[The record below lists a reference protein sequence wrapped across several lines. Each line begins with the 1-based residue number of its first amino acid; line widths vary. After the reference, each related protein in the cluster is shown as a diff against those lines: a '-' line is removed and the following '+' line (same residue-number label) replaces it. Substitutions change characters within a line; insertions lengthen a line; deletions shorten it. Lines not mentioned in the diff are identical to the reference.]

1 MISVNA
7 QIRVLSEKRSKFEDH
22 KKDLKLM
29 DEEKTKLIL
38 EKLLWK
44 LWTLW
49 KLGKLLNAGFSEDV
63 KDALEMEQ

>member
-1 MISVNA
+1 LISVNA

-44 LWTLW
+44 LW